1 MRSSATALGC
11 KAANGRSGGP
21 GLKRLLVI
29 IFLVA
34 ACGSTTPSP
43 SGSPRAAATPAGP
56 AASDTAPQ
64 PSASAGPAFVGEFPP
79 IEIKGKGNKDVTFEI
94 PEDSIAIASLSHPAK
109 GAFNVG
115 AYDEDGKLTQQ
126 IVKVNG
132 KYAGTVLFDLET
144 HSVAFKVLAK
154 GPWKITIKPAEAAK
168 AWDATK
174 ATKGKGDQVL
184 RLTTPSAA
192 DANLQLQATGAVPF
206 LVRAHS
212 PDDDVDVAAGT
223 GPAKLTKKLPEGT
236 DLLEIIGRGGWQ
248 LALGS

>member
-1 MRSSATALGC
+1 M
-11 KAANGRSGGP
+11 
-21 GLKRLLVI
+21 KRLLVI

-126 IVKVNG
+126 LVKVNG

-144 HSVAFKVLAK
+144 HSVAFKVPAK

-168 AWDATK
+168 AWDGTK
-174 ATKGKGDQVL
+174 ATQGQG
-184 RLTTPSAA
+184 RPGAA
-192 DANLQLQATGAVPF
+192 
-206 LVRAHS
+206 AHDTVS
-212 PDDDVDVAAGT
+212 RRREPAAAGDRRGAIPRPGAFT
-223 GPAKLTKKLPEGT
+223 RRRRRCRRRDRSGKAHQEAPRGHGPARDHRPGRLAARTRFLTARARLVSRAP
-236 DLLEIIGRGGWQ
+236 R
-248 LALGS
+248 